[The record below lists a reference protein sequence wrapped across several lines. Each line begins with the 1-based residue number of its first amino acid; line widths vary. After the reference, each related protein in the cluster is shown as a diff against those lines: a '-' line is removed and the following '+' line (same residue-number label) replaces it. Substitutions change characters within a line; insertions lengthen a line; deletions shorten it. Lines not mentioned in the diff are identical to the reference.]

1 MAAVQATCALRRA
14 VGPGASLTGLPWN
27 LGELEGLI
35 DSQALRDAAV
45 LIPVVQRAH
54 DYSVLLTVRSAALKH
69 HGGQISF
76 PGGRVEPGDR
86 DAVAAALRETEE
98 EIGIGAAQIEI
109 LGPLDPLAT
118 ITGFK
123 VLPVLGLIE
132 RLPPLTLDANEVA
145 SVFEVPLDFLLDRSN
160 QQRMAREFGG
170 RMRHYHLIEYGPHQI
185 WGATASI
192 LVNLTDRLER
202 AARDG

>member
-14 VGPGASLTGLPWN
+14 VDPGALLTGLPWN

>member
-14 VGPGASLTGLPWN
+14 VAPGALLTGLPWN

-123 VLPVLGLIE
+123 VLPVLGVIE
-132 RLPPLTLDANEVA
+132 RLPSLTLDANEVA

-160 QQRMAREFGG
+160 QQRIAREFGG
-170 RMRHYHLIEYGPHQI
+170 RMRHYHLIEYGPHHI